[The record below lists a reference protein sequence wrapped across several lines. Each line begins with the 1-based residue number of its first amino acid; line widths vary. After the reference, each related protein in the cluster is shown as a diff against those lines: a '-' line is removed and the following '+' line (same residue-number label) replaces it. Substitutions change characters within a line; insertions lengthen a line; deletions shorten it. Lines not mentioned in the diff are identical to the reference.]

1 MEESLNL
8 CEYITDAF
16 GLPQTDIKTVSPL
29 TMAFMGDC
37 IYDLIIRTLVIRR
50 GEASVEK
57 MHKACSGYVK
67 AASQMQIYKL
77 IEEELREEEIAA
89 FKRGRNSKPH
99 TSAKSAS
106 KSQYLYATGFE
117 AMLGYLYFTG
127 KVERIVELVRLGIDR
142 FDDANET

>member
-8 CEYITDAF
+8 SRYIEDAF
-16 GLPQTDIKTVSPL
+16 GLPDTDIKTVSPL

-37 IYDLIIRTLVIRR
+37 VYDLIIRTLVIRR

-57 MHKACSGYVK
+57 MHKACSEYVK
-67 AASQMQIYKL
+67 AASQMQMYKL
-77 IEEELREEEIAA
+77 IEEDLKEDEITA

-99 TSAKSAS
+99 STAKHAS

-127 KVERIVELVRLGIDR
+127 NFFRIVELVKLGIER
-142 FDDANET
+142 FDNATE